1 MAYLQCGARRLDL
14 KSTQVMGIL
23 NVTPDSFSDGGKLF
37 ANDRVDMSE
46 LLRKAEQMVENGA
59 TILDIGGE
67 STRPNAAE
75 VSIQEE
81 MDRVLP
87 ALEVLSNNLDVVV
100 SIDTSNAQL
109 MIEASRSG
117 AGLINDVRALERP
130 GALVA
135 AANSGL
141 PVCLMHMQGTP
152 KTMQNNPQYDDVVEQ
167 VKGYLLERAAVCS
180 DAGIN
185 KDNIILDPGIG
196 FGKTLEQNLALIANA
211 KAFIETG
218 YLYLLGVSRKSM
230 FAQLLGREVDERL
243 AGGLAT
249 TAFAVMQGASIVR
262 VHDVKETADV
272 VNVVEALKKGVNK

>member
-1 MAYLQCGARRLDL
+1 MAHLQCGARLLGLD
-14 KSTQVMGIL
+14 STQVMGIL

-37 ANDRVDMSE
+37 ANDKIDMSE
-46 LLRKAEQMVENGA
+46 LLYKAEQMVENGA

-67 STRPNAAE
+67 STRPNAEE
-75 VSIQEE
+75 VSPQQE

-87 ALEVLSNNLDVVV
+87 ALEVLSKKLDVVI

-109 MIEASRSG
+109 MIEASKNG
-117 AGLINDVRALERP
+117 AGLINDVRALQRP
-130 GALVA
+130 GALMA

-152 KTMQNNPQYDDVVEQ
+152 KTMQNNPKYNDVVEQ
-167 VKGYLLERAAVCS
+167 VKEYLLERAAACVE
-180 DAGIN
+180 AGIAKN
-185 KDNIILDPGIG
+185 NIILDPGIG
-196 FGKTLEQNLALIANA
+196 FGKTLDQNLALIANA

-218 YLYLLGVSRKSM
+218 HPYLLGVSRKSM
-230 FAQLLGREVDERL
+230 FAQLLSREVDERL

-249 TAFAVMQGASIVR
+249 TAYAVMQGASIVR

-272 VNVVEALKKGVNK
+272 VKVVEALKKGVNK